1 MINPHR
7 EYPTTQK
14 KGLLP
19 WCRGWLGLVI
29 GSFGS
34 AGGVVDMPRV
44 PDGRA
49 GVGAVGR
56 VGGTS
61 KQLSTMQETAI
72 LGARSLLGGLG
83 DGLGRGKN
91 YIWVGGD

>member
-1 MINPHR
+1 MINPHQ

-19 WCRGWLGLVI
+19 LCQGWLGLVI

-44 PDGRA
+44 PNRRA
-49 GVGAVGR
+49 GVYNR
-56 VGGTS
+56 VG
-61 KQLSTMQETAI
+61 LFH
-72 LGARSLLGGLG
+72 LRLP
-83 DGLGRGKN
+83 
-91 YIWVGGD
+91 

>member
-1 MINPHR
+1 MINPHQ

-19 WCRGWLGLVI
+19 LCRGWLGLVI

-49 GVGAVGR
+49 GVYNRA
-56 VGGTS
+56 
-61 KQLSTMQETAI
+61 
-72 LGARSLLGGLG
+72 GLFS
-83 DGLGRGKN
+83 RG
-91 YIWVGGD
+91 WGQ

>member
-7 EYPTTQK
+7 VYPTTQK

-49 GVGAVGR
+49 GCIIGQDCSAG

-61 KQLSTMQETAI
+61 KYM
-72 LGARSLLGGLG
+72 
-83 DGLGRGKN
+83 
-91 YIWVGGD
+91 